1 MSACPL
7 VRLRGRATKGV
18 HNKLEHSIYPSK
30 LIDSKM
36 LFEGQTQDNLLNY
49 TVNVIY
55 EFFQISP
62 NNSDS

>member
-1 MSACPL
+1 
-7 VRLRGRATKGV
+7 
-18 HNKLEHSIYPSK
+18 
-30 LIDSKM
+30 M